1 MEVASPGFFA
11 WRTAGFEREGTGREE
26 KEGMREGGEREQDT
40 RGRGERK
47 KEKEEGER
55 EDREGDKV
63 GETVEILEAEA
74 WRLASPMLSLS
85 PHSIGRSESQAS
97 PDFRGGEVN
106 LLETG
111 VAKLH
116 GKRMCTQRWEG
127 LL

>member
-55 EDREGDKV
+55 G
-63 GETVEILEAEA
+63 
-74 WRLASPMLSLS
+74 W
-85 PHSIGRSESQAS
+85 GRRQSGRDCRDS
-97 PDFRGGEVN
+97 RG
-106 LLETG
+106 
-111 VAKLH
+111 
-116 GKRMCTQRWEG
+116 
-127 LL
+127 